1 MDKLKN
7 IEDQNLKA
15 YLSFDNT
22 DLKGKVV
29 YQTAF
34 INILLSLLGPIFA
47 VCSYVTWII
56 AAVVSV
62 VFIIFMIHFKT
73 KALPTQRYINFY
85 YATAMVFMSVNLCY
99 NSCIFFSK
107 TSMGVILPLIVYI
120 ISLPLCAYLM
130 IHSEC
135 KRIIEGYHKDKK
147 FVNPAIASAVIS
159 GAALG
164 GLSVKMIEA
173 HSDENFILG
182 VCCGLL
188 GVIISLFSRFFVK
201 WYCHYILSE
210 KEAG

>member
-7 IEDQNLKA
+7 IEDQNLKS

-34 INILLSLLGPIFA
+34 INILLSWLGPIFA

-85 YATAMVFMSVNLCY
+85 YAMAMIFMSVNLCY

-130 IHSEC
+130 IYSEC

-147 FVNPAIASAVIS
+147 FVNPAIVSAVIS

-164 GLSVKMIEA
+164 AFSVKMIEEQ
-173 HSDENFILG
+173 SDENFILG
-182 VCCGLL
+182 MCCGIL
-188 GVIISLFSRFFVK
+188 GVILSLFSRFFVK
-201 WYCHYILSE
+201 WYCHYVLSE
-210 KEAG
+210 KEA